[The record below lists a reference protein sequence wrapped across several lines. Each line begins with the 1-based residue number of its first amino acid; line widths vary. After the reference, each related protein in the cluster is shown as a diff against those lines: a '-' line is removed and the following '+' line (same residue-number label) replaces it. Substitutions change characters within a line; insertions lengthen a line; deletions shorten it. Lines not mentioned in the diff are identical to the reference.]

1 MAVRVG
7 DRLSTAGV
15 GPDRVHGS
23 FRSSRRRTQH
33 RPRPDRSSL
42 RPTTATEAVRYR
54 GLVDSWLR
62 SLAPGWVS
70 RLPIDQRLP
79 FDVLLAGLLAT
90 ATLAIPLT
98 AEASD
103 FTSTTRPDSLPAWML
118 AAGAA
123 WAIPFRRI
131 HPAGALVL
139 GIVLQLMVWTIGY
152 PDTFLSMAVLLYS
165 AAANGSRRLRPWIW
179 GAVVLLTLYS
189 GFGVVVAD
197 IPIYALPLVGLFGAA
212 AASLGAT
219 TSAGRAYAEA
229 AEARA
234 LELER
239 SRQAD
244 RERALAEE
252 RSRIARELHDV
263 VAHGLSVI
271 VVQAAA
277 AQRILDRDP
286 EGAATALGQIE
297 ATGRDALGEMRHVLA
312 AIRTEPEDSWQPTR
326 GLADLDALVAE
337 LGRTG
342 LPVEVTREE
351 RIGTQRFLDPAG
363 SGAVEPLPAT
373 VDVTAYRI
381 VRESLTNV
389 LKHGGEGATARVE
402 IVRQPTSLELRI
414 SDDGRGAL
422 ADDGG
427 GHGLRGM
434 QERVEVFG
442 GRFRAGPRLGG
453 GFTVEATL
461 PLETAATRT
470 GSAAPRR

>member
-1 MAVRVG
+1 M
-7 DRLSTAGV
+7 
-15 GPDRVHGS
+15 
-23 FRSSRRRTQH
+23 
-33 RPRPDRSSL
+33 
-42 RPTTATEAVRYR
+42 
-54 GLVDSWLR
+54 DSWLR

-70 RLPIDQRLP
+70 RLPVDRRLP
-79 FDVLLAGLLAT
+79 FDVLLAGLLAV
-90 ATLAIPLT
+90 ATLTIPLT

-103 FTSTTRPDSLPAWML
+103 FTSTTRPDSLPAWLL
-118 AAGAA
+118 AAGAS
-123 WAIPFRRI
+123 WAVPLRRVR
-131 HPAGALVL
+131 PRLALAL
-139 GIVLQLMVWTIGY
+139 GVVLQLTVWSIGF

-165 AAANGSRRLRPWIW
+165 AAAHGPRRLEPLVW
-179 GAVVLLTLYS
+179 ATVVVLTLYT
-189 GFGVVVAD
+189 GFGVIVAD
-197 IPIYALPLVGLFGAA
+197 VPIYALPLVGLFAAA

-219 TSAGRAYAEA
+219 NSTGRAYAEA

-244 RERALAEE
+244 RDRALAEE

-342 LPVEVTREE
+342 LPVEVVRE
-351 RIGTQRFLDPAG
+351 QRLTTGDAADAG
-363 SGAVEPLPAT
+363 ATDVDGSDRVEPLPAT

-389 LKHGGEGATARVE
+389 LKHGGDGATARVE

-470 GSAAPRR
+470 GSAVPRR